1 MTRAPGLAAAV
12 FLFNHKY
19 QGNVA
24 RLDSFYGDRFR
35 HRQFLMPFGTSDDPR
50 VLRAVEASWYFSGH
64 VAQTGARL
72 VRDPAITH
80 YAFIADDLIVN
91 PSLGETSLID
101 ALDLGPDSGFIKSI
115 AGADELRYRWPWAG
129 EAAMSIR
136 KFGRGFDYRAELPPA
151 DVAQRR
157 FEAMGLRFPFPRPR
171 SAHELVVRTAKTAV
185 GSPWA
190 FLMGLGVTGR
200 RADYPILAGYSDF
213 FVVPATALDRFVD
226 YCGVFA
232 AMNVFAE
239 VAIPTALALSVGD
252 LRTEMKPGEFFIDP
266 PSCPPPS
273 GLRGVEFWEVDESAE
288 FAERF
293 DKSLDRLRTE
303 FPADWLYVHPVKL
316 SQWT

>member
-1 MTRAPGLAAAV
+1 MTRIAGLAAAV

-19 QGNVA
+19 EGNVA
-24 RLDSFYGDRFR
+24 RLDAFYGTRFR
-35 HRQFLMPFGTSDDPR
+35 HRQFIIPFATSGDPR

-64 VAQTGARL
+64 VAQAGARL

-91 PSLGETSLID
+91 PSLDETSLVET
-101 ALDLGPDSGFIKSI
+101 LDLGPDSGFIKSI
-115 AGADELRYRWPWAG
+115 AAADELRYRWPWAG

-151 DVAQRR
+151 DLAQRR

-171 SAHELVVRTAKTAV
+171 SVNELVIRTAKNAV

-190 FLMGLGVTGR
+190 FLMGLAVTGR

-213 FVVPATALDRFVD
+213 FVVPATALDRFID

-239 VAIPTALALSVGD
+239 VAIPTALALSVDD
-252 LRTEMKPGEFFIDP
+252 LRTERPVGEFFGDP
-266 PSCPPPS
+266 PSRPPPS
-273 GLRGVEFWEVDESAE
+273 GLRGVELWEREEPVE

-293 DKSLDRLRTE
+293 DKRLDRLRNE

-316 SQWT
+316 SQWR